1 MLNNRITRK
10 SLKRKLIGV
19 VSALLI
25 TVALIA
31 SGFSAWIISSN
42 AKAKSEIGVSVA
54 TVSTSIMTI
63 TVNGVEDGRLKDQSL
78 KFEPADYTGRVRAED
93 GGDRESLTITIS
105 GTVTNAQHLGTL
117 LVTLDYTNSNLKQAE
132 QDGYI
137 RLPNLTNDQ
146 IELRNLNDGINPPIT
161 DLSKVNNGYIL
172 VEQKDEQGNP
182 IMEHGYQT
190 YVAHFSYT
198 MTILWGEKFAF
209 VNPSYYYDGVDA
221 NGNPLTADALT
232 NAFVSTLDG
241 IYAMKSEEIYEQLNG
256 FKELVTARVNSN
268 SDPNLGFVVS
278 AMVK

>member
-54 TVSTSIMTI
+54 TVSTSVMTI

-105 GTVTNAQHLGTL
+105 GSVTNAQHLGTL

-132 QDGYI
+132 QAGYI
-137 RLPNLTNDQ
+137 RLPDLTNDQ
-146 IELRNLNDGINPPIT
+146 IELRNLNDGTNPPIT
-161 DLSKVNNGYIL
+161 DHSKVNNGYIL
-172 VEQKDEQGNP
+172 VEQKDEHGNP

-190 YVAHFSYT
+190 CVAYFSYT

-221 NGNPLTADALT
+221 NGNPLTEGALT
-232 NAFVSTLDG
+232 NAFASTLDG

-256 FKELVTARVNSN
+256 VKELVTLRVNSD

-278 AMVK
+278 AIVK